1 MNREVDLRALFSKRR
16 GNRDTSPRALTA
28 LGTALYFLVFLLG
41 GVGALLLLLQTLVI
55 PEWEA
60 NREFVEARATVL
72 DKRLDVRQD
81 GATVG
86 YRPEIRIRYEVA
98 GQAYETW
105 TYDAAQLYDQH
116 RQEAET
122 VLAGFV
128 RGQEVPCWYD
138 PSQPGRAVLVRGYR
152 WTTWLPLWIPIVFIS
167 LGVGGLGYVVFNWN
181 KSHERR
187 AALTQAARA
196 EVFEEAHPGSSSF
209 PYVPDD
215 EPFSNSPGTT
225 LAYRLPSAGPRW
237 SLLGFGL
244 AAVIW
249 NGLVVLASVFALQ
262 EALAHPT
269 QVLAWLPVLFVGV
282 MGGAGAWLV
291 VQVARQLLVA
301 TGVGP
306 TIVEVAEH
314 PLAPGDEVEL
324 FVSQAGRMRLNTLE
338 VRLVCE
344 EEAVF
349 RQGTN
354 TRTAI
359 ETVFSQEVLSRQA
372 LQLHAEAP
380 LEARGPLRI
389 PDEAMHSF
397 EAVHNRIR
405 WKIVVVGDVAG
416 WPNFQREFTVLVYPT
431 RQGRAA

>member
-1 MNREVDLRALFSKRR
+1 
-16 GNRDTSPRALTA
+16 
-28 LGTALYFLVFLLG
+28 
-41 GVGALLLLLQTLVI
+41 
-55 PEWEA
+55 
-60 NREFVEARATVL
+60 
-72 DKRLDVRQD
+72 
-81 GATVG
+81 
-86 YRPEIRIRYEVA
+86 
-98 GQAYETW
+98 
-105 TYDAAQLYDQH
+105 
-116 RQEAET
+116 
-122 VLAGFV
+122 
-128 RGQEVPCWYD
+128 
-138 PSQPGRAVLVRGYR
+138 
-152 WTTWLPLWIPIVFIS
+152 
-167 LGVGGLGYVVFNWN
+167 
-181 KSHERR
+181 
-187 AALTQAARA
+187 
-196 EVFEEAHPGSSSF
+196 
-209 PYVPDD
+209 
-215 EPFSNSPGTT
+215 
-225 LAYRLPSAGPRW
+225 
-237 SLLGFGL
+237 
-244 AAVIW
+244 VIW

-262 EALAHPT
+262 EAIAHPS

-324 FVSQAGRMRLNTLE
+324 FVSQAGRMRLNALE

-354 TRTAI
+354 TRTAV

-372 LQLHAEAP
+372 LQLHAETP